1 MNSDIF
7 EDHVQ
12 SRMPSLSHFTYSE
25 SAQFSEFYDISYIM
39 VGLLQAKKHS
49 NTAGPHYPGPDI
61 DFCHTWSCGKSRC
74 RAPGSAARPASYFW
88 QAVLEGFFACTTP
101 TIMYN
106 ISKILENWADSEYV
120 KCERLGILDCTWSS
134 KLSKFKFSTSFFHNV
149 LYIVIFV

>member
-49 NTAGPHYPGPDI
+49 NTAGPHYPEDI
-61 DFCHTWSCGKSRC
+61 QDTALSHSSGATIPTLGKAHSHSIKHRHSHFHTQNIIGIHS
-74 RAPGSAARPASYFW
+74 ASAAQPFW
-88 QAVLEGFFACTTP
+88 VSSVLKTGQ
-101 TIMYN
+101 M
-106 ISKILENWADSEYV
+106 V
-120 KCERLGILDCTWSS
+120 
-134 KLSKFKFSTSFFHNV
+134 
-149 LYIVIFV
+149 